1 MLIPTM
7 FSLQFGVGVLLGLVV
22 IGWYTYSQGATSI
35 GRWLDVGLGALL
47 GGTLS
52 ARLTYV
58 LLNWELFRDYPSDIW
73 RIWYGGLSWHGAL
86 IGGLVGALVVGYWRH
101 VPLLLM
107 TDALALAFPLGLM
120 SGWWACRRAG
130 CGYGLSVSRETS
142 GWISGYLPDTQ
153 GLMALRLEVQIL
165 GVWLGGLLLLI
176 AIILTLKQWFV
187 GRRLWL
193 ILFLTG
199 VGMFIIGYLRGD
211 PSPMVLNRRLDQNL
225 DAIVMIVSAG
235 IGIAIQIGGKR
246 AMADDMILIV
256 DDEQNIVE
264 LAGLYL
270 KQDGFKVISAGDGK
284 LGLELALNQ
293 NPSLVVLDLML
304 PQLDGW
310 EVCKRIRA
318 ESDVPILMLTARDD
332 DIDKIVGLE
341 LGADDYMTK
350 PFNPRELVARVKA
363 ILRRVD
369 NPARQATAQA
379 IAIGNLRIDPASRT
393 VTVEGRSID
402 LRTKEFDLL
411 LTLMENKDIVLRR
424 ERLLDIVWGFDFYGQ
439 TRTIDVHVA
448 HLRHKLEGSTAVIET
463 VWGVGY
469 KLTTS

>member
-1 MLIPTM
+1 MLTPAL
-7 FSLQFGVGVLLGLVV
+7 FSLQFGLGVLLGLVV
-22 IGWYTYSQGATSI
+22 MGWYAYWQGASTI
-35 GRWLDVGLGALL
+35 GRWLDVGLGALI
-47 GGTLS
+47 GGTLT

-58 LLNWELFRDYPSDIW
+58 LLNWGIFRDYPSDVW

-86 IGGLVGALVVGYWRH
+86 IGGLLAAVAVAYWRR

-130 CGYGLSVSRETS
+130 CGYGLTVSRDTS

-153 GLMALRLEVQIL
+153 GIMALRLEVQIL
-165 GVWLGGLLLLI
+165 GIWLGVVLLLI
-176 AIILTLKQWFV
+176 AVFLTFRQRWS

-199 VGMFIIGYLRGD
+199 VGMFSIGYLRGD
-211 PSPMVLNRRLDQNL
+211 SSPIVLDRRLDQNF
-225 DAIVMIVSAG
+225 DAVLMIASAG
-235 IGIAIQIGGKR
+235 IGIAIQMGDKR
-246 AMADDMILIV
+246 IMSDDLVLIV

-264 LAGLYL
+264 LASLYL
-270 KQDGFKVISAGDGK
+270 KQDGFKVISAGDG
-284 LGLELALNQ
+284 LTGLEMARNQ
-293 NPSLVVLDLML
+293 DLSLIVLDLML

-318 ESDVPILMLTARDD
+318 ESNVPILMLTARDD

-363 ILRRVD
+363 ILRRTEP
-369 NPARQATAQA
+369 PARQANSQA
-379 IAIGNLRIDPASRT
+379 ITIGNLRIDPASRT
-393 VTVEGRSID
+393 VTVDGNSVD

-411 LTLMENKDIVLRR
+411 LTLIENKDIVLRR

-439 TRTIDVHVA
+439 TRTVDVHVA

-469 KLTTS
+469 KLTDS